1 MSNTAMQPR
10 GLNLPDQLPTELL
23 ALRER
28 IRDQP
33 THVRSELEPLLDEVL
48 EHTVFRNRVMLIA
61 KEALQRFRLDL
72 AELQFELDVTKRE
85 RGTGSL

>member
-1 MSNTAMQPR
+1 MSYTVPLPR
-10 GLNLPDQLPTELL
+10 GSNLPDPLPTELV

-33 THVRSELEPLLDEVL
+33 EDVRTELEPLLDEVL

-61 KEALQRFRLDL
+61 REALERFRLELAAMQFDL
-72 AELQFELDVTKRE
+72 EATKRE
-85 RGTGSL
+85 RE

>member
-1 MSNTAMQPR
+1 MSYTGMPLRTSTISDPVPN
-10 GLNLPDQLPTELL
+10 ELV

-33 THVRSELEPLLDEVL
+33 EDVRTELEPLLDEVL

-72 AELQFELDVTKRE
+72 AALQFELEATKHE
-85 RGTGSL
+85 RR

>member
-1 MSNTAMQPR
+1 MSYTAMRPR
-10 GLNLPDQLPTELL
+10 GSNFSDQLPGELV

-33 THVRSELEPLLDEVL
+33 KDVRMELEPLLDEVL

-61 KEALQRFRLDL
+61 KEALERFRLDL
-72 AELQFELDVTKRE
+72 AELQFELDATKHE
-85 RGTGSL
+85 RA

>member
-1 MSNTAMQPR
+1 MSNSAMRPI
-10 GLNLPDQLPTELL
+10 GLNVPDPLPTELL

-33 THVRSELEPLLDEVL
+33 KNVRTELEPLLEEVM

-61 KEALQRFRLDL
+61 KDALERFRLDL
-72 AELQFELDVTKRE
+72 AELQFELDITKRE
-85 RGTGSL
+85 RHSSL

>member
-1 MSNTAMQPR
+1 MSYTAMQPR
-10 GLNLPDQLPTELL
+10 GLNIPDQLPTELV

-33 THVRSELEPLLDEVL
+33 KDVRTELEPLLDEVL

-61 KEALQRFRLDL
+61 KEALERFRLDL
-72 AELQFELDVTKRE
+72 AELQFELEATKRE
-85 RGTGSL
+85 RA

>member
-1 MSNTAMQPR
+1 MSYTVMPLRTSAFSDPVPN
-10 GLNLPDQLPTELL
+10 ELV

-33 THVRSELEPLLDEVL
+33 EDVRTELEPLLDEVL

-72 AELQFELDVTKRE
+72 ASLQFELEATKRE
-85 RGTGSL
+85 RR

>member
-1 MSNTAMQPR
+1 MSDTAMRPR
-10 GLNLPDQLPTELL
+10 GLNVPDQLPTELV

-33 THVRSELEPLLDEVL
+33 EDVRTELEPLLDEVL

-61 KEALQRFRLDL
+61 KEALERFRLELAAMQFDL
-72 AELQFELDVTKRE
+72 EATRRE
-85 RGTGSL
+85 RQ

>member
-1 MSNTAMQPR
+1 MSYTVPLPG
-10 GLNLPDQLPTELL
+10 GLNLPDPLPTELV

-33 THVRSELEPLLDEVL
+33 DDVRTELEPLLDEVL

-61 KEALQRFRLDL
+61 REALERFRLDL
-72 AELQFELDVTKRE
+72 ASLQFELDVTKRE
-85 RGTGSL
+85 RE

>member
-1 MSNTAMQPR
+1 MSYTVMPLR
-10 GLNLPDQLPTELL
+10 TSTISDPFPSELV

-33 THVRSELEPLLDEVL
+33 DDVRTELEPLLDEVL

-72 AELQFELDVTKRE
+72 ASLQFELEATKRE
-85 RGTGSL
+85 RQ